1 MAYYYSASERAFF
14 SSELMSVDAMPS
26 DKVAVADQAYNQ
38 LMADQVAGKLIRT
51 GSGNAPESVDQ
62 GLTAATRFG
71 DVSFGKV
78 TGTNLDIN
86 GNGDVSG
93 TFVVG
98 GAVTIK
104 GSLNAQGG
112 LNVTSITATGTST
125 LAAVNA
131 TNLSLSGTLKV
142 NGASTL
148 QAVSA
153 KKITATE
160 IDLNGSMDASGNV
173 VVHGKTT
180 LEALQAN
187 GDVNVGGLLKVT
199 GKSTFIDEVTVPA
212 PTSANHAARK
222 ADVDALT
229 TLTDDGLITLSNG
242 ADYNTLVDPGFYAV
256 TNAGSTNQPK
266 SSAFRVI
273 VLSSKNS
280 NYVTQLAV
288 PIYDQESPNAESS
301 SVYFRNRNGNGDTWE
316 KWRELALTTYAHEYG
331 GKNYG
336 VGGGLNTSPSG
347 SSDECFGSSNL
358 NDWDKS
364 GFYSVSITGGQN
376 TPTGQTSW
384 TGILFALM
392 RRWET
397 GTSGLQVAPNGSAFW
412 YRTRSGTEWNPWY
425 ILARDDQVVHRTGSE
440 NVAGIK
446 NFSDNIQFSGH
457 AVRQLYKN
465 IGIAKG
471 EVPTESQS
479 ILLRLIGGTGSTIVA
494 NTFSELELCAHN
506 SGDTY
511 VRLWASNNS
520 EGSTAREYIE
530 LRYNKAENRFSTR
543 APAPVTS
550 SHFLRSKSLRKSVFS
565 SKRSPCAW
573 HKGCSSFCARK
584 SPWLMENQDLGRH
597 YQHSQKNSHSM
608 RP

>member
-1 MAYYYSASERAFF
+1 M
-14 SSELMSVDAMPS
+14 
-26 DKVAVADQAYNQ
+26 
-38 LMADQVAGKLIRT
+38 
-51 GSGNAPESVDQ
+51 
-62 GLTAATRFG
+62 
-71 DVSFGKV
+71 
-78 TGTNLDIN
+78 
-86 GNGDVSG
+86 
-93 TFVVG
+93 
-98 GAVTIK
+98 
-104 GSLNAQGG
+104 
-112 LNVTSITATGTST
+112 
-125 LAAVNA
+125 
-131 TNLSLSGTLKV
+131 
-142 NGASTL
+142 
-148 QAVSA
+148 
-153 KKITATE
+153 
-160 IDLNGSMDASGNV
+160 
-173 VVHGKTT
+173 
-180 LEALQAN
+180 
-187 GDVNVGGLLKVT
+187 
-199 GKSTFIDEVTVPA
+199 PA

-229 TLTDDGLITLSNG
+229 TLTNDGLTTLSNG
-242 ADYNTLVDPGFYAV
+242 TDYNTLVDPGFYAV

-288 PIYDQESPNAESS
+288 PIYDQESPNSESS

-316 KWRELALTTYAHEYG
+316 KWRELALTTYTHEYG

-347 SSDECFGSSNL
+347 SSNECFGSSNL

-364 GFYSVSITGGQN
+364 GFYSVSITDGQN

-440 NVAGIK
+440 SVAGIK

-471 EVPTESQS
+471 EVPSESQS

-511 VRLWASNNS
+511 VRLWAANNS
-520 EGSTAREYIE
+520 EGSTDREYLEI
-530 LRYNKAENRFSTR
+530 RYNKAENRYSTR
-543 APAPVTS
+543 VPHPVTE
-550 SHFLRSKSLRKSVFS
+550 SHFL
-565 SKRSPCAW
+565 
-573 HKGCSSFCARK
+573 
-584 SPWLMENQDLGRH
+584 WLKTLG
-597 YQHSQKNSHSM
+597 N
-608 RP
+608 

>member
-1 MAYYYSASERAFF
+1 M
-14 SSELMSVDAMPS
+14 
-26 DKVAVADQAYNQ
+26 
-38 LMADQVAGKLIRT
+38 
-51 GSGNAPESVDQ
+51 
-62 GLTAATRFG
+62 
-71 DVSFGKV
+71 
-78 TGTNLDIN
+78 
-86 GNGDVSG
+86 
-93 TFVVG
+93 
-98 GAVTIK
+98 
-104 GSLNAQGG
+104 
-112 LNVTSITATGTST
+112 
-125 LAAVNA
+125 
-131 TNLSLSGTLKV
+131 
-142 NGASTL
+142 
-148 QAVSA
+148 
-153 KKITATE
+153 
-160 IDLNGSMDASGNV
+160 
-173 VVHGKTT
+173 
-180 LEALQAN
+180 
-187 GDVNVGGLLKVT
+187 
-199 GKSTFIDEVTVPA
+199 PA

-229 TLTDDGLITLSNG
+229 TLTNDGLITLSNG
-242 ADYNTLVDPGFYAV
+242 TDYNTLVDPGFYAV

-288 PIYDQESPNAESS
+288 PIYDQESPNFESS

-347 SSDECFGSSNL
+347 SSNECFGSSNL

-364 GFYSVSITGGQN
+364 GFYSVSITDGQN

-440 NVAGIK
+440 SVAGIK

-471 EVPTESQS
+471 EVPSESQS

-511 VRLWASNNS
+511 VRLWAANNS
-520 EGSTAREYIE
+520 EGSTDREYLEI
-530 LRYNKAENRFSTR
+530 RYNKAENRYSTR
-543 APAPVTS
+543 VPHPVTE
-550 SHFLRSKSLRKSVFS
+550 SHFLRSKIHENSTLSGE
-565 SKRSPCAW
+565 RSPCAW
-573 HKGCSSFCARK
+573 HKGHGSAFA
-584 SPWLMENQDLGRH
+584 
-597 YQHSQKNSHSM
+597 
-608 RP
+608 

>member
-1 MAYYYSASERAFF
+1 M
-14 SSELMSVDAMPS
+14 
-26 DKVAVADQAYNQ
+26 
-38 LMADQVAGKLIRT
+38 
-51 GSGNAPESVDQ
+51 
-62 GLTAATRFG
+62 
-71 DVSFGKV
+71 
-78 TGTNLDIN
+78 
-86 GNGDVSG
+86 
-93 TFVVG
+93 
-98 GAVTIK
+98 
-104 GSLNAQGG
+104 
-112 LNVTSITATGTST
+112 
-125 LAAVNA
+125 
-131 TNLSLSGTLKV
+131 
-142 NGASTL
+142 
-148 QAVSA
+148 
-153 KKITATE
+153 
-160 IDLNGSMDASGNV
+160 
-173 VVHGKTT
+173 
-180 LEALQAN
+180 
-187 GDVNVGGLLKVT
+187 
-199 GKSTFIDEVTVPA
+199 PA

-229 TLTDDGLITLSNG
+229 TLTNDGLITLSNG
-242 ADYNTLVDPGFYAV
+242 TDYNTLVDPGFYAV

-288 PIYDQESPNAESS
+288 PIYDQESPNFESS

-347 SSDECFGSSNL
+347 SSNECFGSSNL

-364 GFYSVSITGGQN
+364 GFYSVSITDGQN

-397 GTSGLQVAPNGSAFW
+397 GTSGLQVSPNGSAFW

-440 NVAGIK
+440 SVAGIK

-471 EVPTESQS
+471 EVPSESQS

-511 VRLWASNNS
+511 VRLWAANNS
-520 EGSTAREYIE
+520 EGSTDREYLEI
-530 LRYNKAENRFSTR
+530 RYNKAENRYSTR
-543 APAPVTS
+543 VPHPVTESNDNSIATTAWSVGKTGNRGNLSGFETPVVQS
-550 SHFLRSKSLRKSVFS
+550 SALTVTNTSRDTNLVTGAVKITVNDGAANQAWTKTVAISNGSATISLGSKWKWYGGAAPDVSANCVLVLHWCSTFGVASLIVT
-565 SKRSPCAW
+565 A
-573 HKGCSSFCARK
+573 
-584 SPWLMENQDLGRH
+584 
-597 YQHSQKNSHSM
+597 
-608 RP
+608 

>member
-14 SSELMSVDAMPS
+14 SSELMSTDAMPS
-26 DKVAVADQAYNQ
+26 DKVAVADQTYKQ

-78 TGTNLDIN
+78 TGTSLDIN

-93 TFVVG
+93 TFQFG

-104 GSLNAQGG
+104 GALKAQGG

-131 TNLSLSGTLKV
+131 TNISASGTLKV
-142 NGASTL
+142 NGSSTL

-153 KKITATE
+153 KKVTATE
-160 IDLNGSMDASGNV
+160 LDLNGNGDVSGNL

-199 GKSTFIDEVTVPA
+199 GRATF
-212 PTSANHAARK
+212 
-222 ADVDALT
+222 
-229 TLTDDGLITLSNG
+229 
-242 ADYNTLVDPGFYAV
+242 
-256 TNAGSTNQPK
+256 
-266 SSAFRVI
+266 
-273 VLSSKNS
+273 
-280 NYVTQLAV
+280 
-288 PIYDQESPNAESS
+288 SS
-301 SVYFRNRNGNGDTWE
+301 SVVATGFNSTRGICSISNPDLKKGEAPDTSVFSHIDFYDGEAFSNYRTNRLGIVQLRVTTDGSSRMQLSCVKNEQNSEQTASLQVGFTTSGDPVS
-316 KWRELALTTYAHEYG
+316 YAPITSDSATGDEIAVASFARKFG
-331 GKNYG
+331 GSLWG
-336 VGGGLNTSPSG
+336 LGCGLNTSPSG
-347 SSDECFGSSNL
+347 SEAEIFDSSNL
-358 NDWDKS
+358 NDWNQT
-364 GFYSVSITGGQN
+364 GFYTVSLTNGQN
-376 TPTGQTSW
+376 TPTGSASM
-384 TGILFALM
+384 TGILLNM
-392 RRWET
+392 IRRWET
-397 GTSGLQVAPNGSAFW
+397 GTSGLQVAPLGSSFY
-412 YRTRSGTEWNPWY
+412 YRTKSGEVWNPWY
-425 ILARDDQVVHRTGSE
+425 ILARDDQVVHRTGAES
-440 NVAGIK
+440 VAGIK
-446 NFSDNIQFSGH
+446 NFSDNIQVSGH

-465 IGIAKG
+465 IDIAKG
-471 EVPTESQS
+471 EAPTESQS
-479 ILLRLIGGTGSTIVA
+479 LLLRLIGGTGSTIVA

-550 SHFLRSKSLRKSVFS
+550 SHEPFS
-565 SKRSPCAW
+565 SNASQINP
-573 HKGCSSFCARK
+573 FAR
-584 SPWLMENQDLGRH
+584 
-597 YQHSQKNSHSM
+597 
-608 RP
+608 

>member
-550 SHFLRSKSLRKSVFS
+550 SHEPFS
-565 SKRSPCAW
+565 SNASQIK
-573 HKGCSSFCARK
+573 SFAR
-584 SPWLMENQDLGRH
+584 
-597 YQHSQKNSHSM
+597 
-608 RP
+608 